1 MNEKVDWMKL
11 CRMESGKIKR
21 WDAGNK
27 QKRVKSLKEY
37 SEKIYSLSSWS
48 ARGRGENREESILCG
63 VIPENFPEM
72 VKGISPQTQ
81 ETILRSSK
89 IKRNPQDSAENER
102 QKILKADQKRKGF

>member
-1 MNEKVDWMKL
+1 M
-11 CRMESGKIKR
+11 
-21 WDAGNK
+21 
-27 QKRVKSLKEY
+27 
-37 SEKIYSLSSWS
+37 
-48 ARGRGENREESILCG
+48 
-63 VIPENFPEM
+63 IPENFPEM